1 MGNLVNKSLV
11 LYKHT
16 GKSKHEV
23 NYDIDLS
30 KIFR

>member
-1 MGNLVNKSLV
+1 MRNLVNKSLM

-30 KIFR
+30 KNFR